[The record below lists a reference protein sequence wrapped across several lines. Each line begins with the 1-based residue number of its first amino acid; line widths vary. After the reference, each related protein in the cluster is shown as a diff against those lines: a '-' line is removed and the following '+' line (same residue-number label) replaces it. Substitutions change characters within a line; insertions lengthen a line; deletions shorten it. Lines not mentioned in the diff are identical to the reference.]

1 VSGRW
6 FAYFDRGRCAVVHL
20 HWPHWA
26 TQMIIDVEHQGPL
39 QVIGFVFAVTLMI
52 AAFLL
57 AVFMLRLE
65 SFGGLH

>member
-1 VSGRW
+1 
-6 FAYFDRGRCAVVHL
+6 
-20 HWPHWA
+20 
-26 TQMIIDVEHQGPL
+26 MIIDVEHQGPL

-57 AVFMLRLE
+57 AVFMLLLE